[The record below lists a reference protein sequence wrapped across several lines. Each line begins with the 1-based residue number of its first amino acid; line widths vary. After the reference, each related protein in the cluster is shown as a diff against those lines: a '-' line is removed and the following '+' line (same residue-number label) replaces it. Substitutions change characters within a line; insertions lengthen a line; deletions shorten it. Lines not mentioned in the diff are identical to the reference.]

1 MATTRQKKKVITGV
15 MPDQANDASAAYTN
29 AHVRQMKL
37 EAKMNEEINKI
48 KSKYQD
54 EISDL
59 EEQKQEQYDVL
70 EAYAKE
76 QKDNWGKARSIE
88 LLHTKIGFRIGMP
101 KLKCD
106 KGFNWTSV
114 TSLLKDNF
122 PEYVREVVEPN
133 KEKLIADRDAEGFAK
148 MCKKAHIEV
157 VQDENFFVEAKV
169 EELANV

>member
-1 MATTRQKKKVITGV
+1 MATRQKKKVITGV
-15 MPDQANDASAAYTN
+15 SSEQAQDASAAYTN
-29 AHVRQMKL
+29 AYVKQMKL

-54 EISDL
+54 EITNL
-59 EEQKQEQYDVL
+59 EEEKEEQYDVL

-114 TSLLKDNF
+114 TSLLKDHY
-122 PEYVREVVEPN
+122 PDYVREVVEPN
-133 KEKLIADRDAEGFAK
+133 KEKLIADRESEGFDK
-148 MCKKAHIEV
+148 LCKKAHIEV
-157 VQDENFFVEAKV
+157 VQDENFFVEPKI
-169 EELANV
+169 EELATV